1 MSFPELKWNRSPRPD
16 GVGEPEGEIH
26 NPNDFDNHASL
37 VIVAKEGMKYLTMS
51 YPGHMWAIQIN
62 EFGRMFNIFNHCF
75 HSVWGYTIRA
85 DEVEHDIT
93 RMRFITAGGEL
104 LERFGHP
111 RGKFDVDVWAR
122 LPKDVR
128 GDTIPIINDLEHAAA
143 RKELKKRRIAE
154 AIASG
159 NAFVDS
165 QGRTLVRI

>member
-1 MSFPELKWNRSPRPD
+1 
-16 GVGEPEGEIH
+16 
-26 NPNDFDNHASL
+26 
-37 VIVAKEGMKYLTMS
+37 
-51 YPGHMWAIQIN
+51 
-62 EFGRMFNIFNHCF
+62 
-75 HSVWGYTIRA
+75 VWGYTIRA